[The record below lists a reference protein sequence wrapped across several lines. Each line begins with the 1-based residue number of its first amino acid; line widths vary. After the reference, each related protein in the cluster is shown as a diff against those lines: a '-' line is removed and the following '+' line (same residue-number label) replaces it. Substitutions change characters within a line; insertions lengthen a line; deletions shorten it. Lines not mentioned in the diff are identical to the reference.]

1 MKIGA
6 MHKLLFSNIS
16 ENMIRGQYLKQDLKI
31 IESKPLNTRAKLDL
45 GKGCNRHCSFCY
57 YETQLSSKD
66 WLIPDNARTLVGNL
80 LDNGITQ
87 IELSGGEP
95 TMSPYYFDIIEVIKD
110 EFYKRDKEHYITIV
124 TNGAFGK
131 DHSNVR
137 KYCKDLKEVLI
148 SLHGTEENHNK
159 IVKSKVAFEYII
171 NVINYLRLSK
181 IITRMNFV
189 VVDKNLDTE
198 AINMLYD
205 FIESKRI
212 QQLNLLPVNYWSDAE
227 SQKGQINLNEQ
238 QIQIEKFLFKYENAY
253 ATNFLNDIG
262 FGSVQKEWS
271 GINIRY
277 HSYCHLNPRYHRYI
291 KTHYDHIYD
300 LKDWNKIYYPRDT
313 EPEDLKLSTPGLKF
327 EEIYDPKPI
336 TFENSIKQASKDRLV
351 SHYKEDSCRKCEY
364 YLICDGFKK

>member
-1 MKIGA
+1 
-6 MHKLLFSNIS
+6 
-16 ENMIRGQYLKQDLKI
+16 
-31 IESKPLNTRAKLDL
+31 
-45 GKGCNRHCSFCY
+45 
-57 YETQLSSKD
+57 
-66 WLIPDNARTLVGNL
+66 
-80 LDNGITQ
+80 
-87 IELSGGEP
+87 
-95 TMSPYYFDIIEVIKD
+95 
-110 EFYKRDKEHYITIV
+110 
-124 TNGAFGK
+124 
-131 DHSNVR
+131 
-137 KYCKDLKEVLI
+137 
-148 SLHGTEENHNK
+148 
-159 IVKSKVAFEYII
+159 
-171 NVINYLRLSK
+171 
-181 IITRMNFV
+181 MNFV
-189 VVDKNLDTE
+189 VIDKNLDAE
-198 AINMLYD
+198 AIDMLYD

-227 SQKGQINLNEQ
+227 SQKGQIDLNEQ

-262 FGSVQKEWS
+262 FGSVQKEWL

-351 SHYKEDSCRKCEY
+351 SHYKEDTCRKCEY